1 MFCLVE
7 YAIFDAVNQDDKAY
21 AFTGDVLFFVLLRLV
36 RYASGSPF
44 GRAGT
49 VGD

>member
-1 MFCLVE
+1 MFCLIK
-7 YAIFDAVNQDDKAY
+7 YAIVDAVNQDDKAY
-21 AFTGDVLFFVLLRLV
+21 AFMGDVLFFVLLRLA
-36 RYASGSPF
+36 RHASGSPF